1 MKTYTQ
7 IIEELGLDEVFNQS
21 GRLKKGTE
29 AFRKARFHRFN
40 RAIKAQGTARGR
52 RQVQQSGEP
61 TVVQVKPVSDEQLQR
76 LRDRVGEVKHARSPG
91 VRQHMV
97 RDASDAEILRLTG
110 KPSKRQRHLAKK
122 QSKPDTSQVDLDTKE
137 MGYSHHDSQQR
148 ALAALKLSSSLKA
161 SKNLGGSVKK
171 QKKTIERPAETGDKK
186 KTDLD

>member
-7 IIEELGLDEVFNQS
+7 FINEVFNQS

-29 AFRKARFHRFN
+29 AFRQARFHRFN

-61 TVVQVKPVSDEQLQR
+61 TVVQAKPVSDEQLQR

-122 QSKPDTSQVDLDTKE
+122 QSKPDTSQVNLDAS
-137 MGYSHHDSQQR
+137 GYSNTDSHLR

-161 SKNLGGSVKK
+161 SKTLGGSAKK

>member
-1 MKTYTQ
+1 MKTYAQ
-7 IIEELGLDEVFNQS
+7 FMNEVFNQS

-29 AFRKARFHRFN
+29 AFSQARFHRFN

-52 RQVQQSGEP
+52 RQVELQGNAK
-61 TVVQVKPVSDEQLQR
+61 VKVKPVSDEQLQR
-76 LRDRVGEVKHARSPG
+76 LRDRVGEVKHARTPN

-110 KPSKRQRHLAKK
+110 KPSKRQSTIDRK
-122 QSKPDTSQVDLDTKE
+122 QSKLDTSQVKLDTP
-137 MGYSHHDSQQR
+137 DSIMHNSDNQQR

-161 SKNLGGSVKK
+161 SKTLGGSVKK

>member
-7 IIEELGLDEVFNQS
+7 FINEVFNQS

-29 AFRKARFHRFN
+29 AFKQARFHRFN

-52 RQVQQSGEP
+52 RQVELQGNAK
-61 TVVQVKPVSDEQLQR
+61 VKVKPVSDEQLQR

-122 QSKPDTSQVDLDTKE
+122 QSKPDTSQVNLDTKE

>member
-7 IIEELGLDEVFNQS
+7 FMNEVFNQS

-29 AFRKARFHRFN
+29 AFRQARFHRFN

-61 TVVQVKPVSDEQLQR
+61 TVVQAKPVSDEQLQR

-110 KPSKRQRHLAKK
+110 KSSNRQSTIDRK
-122 QSKPDTSQVDLDTKE
+122 QSKPDTSQVKLDTP
-137 MGYSHHDSQQR
+137 DSIMHNSDNQQR

-161 SKNLGGSVKK
+161 SKTLGGSVKK
-171 QKKTIERPAETGDKK
+171 QKKPIERPAETGDKK